1 MSLSIQARANILP
14 SRCAARSRRSPPWP
28 YRHAFLAVALFALIE
43 GILAHTARAETS
55 NTLQH
60 AVSAQQQALQRRH
73 ALQQALQRKHNE
85 STLMIL
91 GGRPGTGYFAM
102 AHDMAAALGASDGLR
117 LLAVDAA
124 GGTDSLRDLLLLRGI
139 DLALVP
145 ANALAHANAT
155 ASFGPDL
162 QERLTYVCELYG
174 EEVHILVGRGIDSFA
189 DLRGKKIAVPPGDGN
204 AEFTVGDLLRRLHVE
219 AEVVK
224 TAAPD
229 AIDEVRSGAFAALVL
244 MGGKPLRFVAGLPKD
259 GSLRLLALPSNQALE
274 DSYSPAGLR
283 SEDYPALIPDGQT
296 VDTVSVR
303 AVLVANNT
311 PKWDESNQRVAKFV
325 PAFFGAL
332 SELAGPQWH
341 PKWSEVNL
349 AASLAGWPRFAAAKE
364 WLDRTREVQTASVE
378 RAFEEFL
385 SAASPPGS
393 PALSPRVRKQLF
405 EEYLKWTR
413 SSMGAPNPPARP

>member
-1 MSLSIQARANILP
+1 M
-14 SRCAARSRRSPPWP
+14 
-28 YRHAFLAVALFALIE
+28 
-43 GILAHTARAETS
+43 
-55 NTLQH
+55 LQH

-91 GGRPGTGYFAM
+91 GGRPGTGYFGM

-162 QERLTYVCELYG
+162 QDRLTYVCELYG
-174 EEVHILVGRGIDSFA
+174 EEVHILVGRGIDSFRICA
-189 DLRGKKIAVPPGDGN
+189 ARRSRCLRGWQCRVHRRRFADASYRGRGGQDG
-204 AEFTVGDLLRRLHVE
+204 
-219 AEVVK
+219 
-224 TAAPD
+224 APD
-229 AIDEVRSGAFAALVL
+229 AIDEVRSGAFAALVM
-244 MGGKPLRFVAGLPKD
+244 MGGSRCDSCRAPKD

-274 DSYSPAGLR
+274 DGYSPGGFR

-296 VDTVSVR
+296 IDAVSVR

-311 PKWDESNQRVAKFV
+311 TKWDESNVRIARFV

-364 WLDRTREVQTASVE
+364 WLD
-378 RAFEEFL
+378 
-385 SAASPPGS
+385 
-393 PALSPRVRKQLF
+393 
-405 EEYLKWTR
+405 
-413 SSMGAPNPPARP
+413 